1 MSSRPSRIGPSMT
14 WRREYFW
21 PLVLVGIGVYFL
33 LNNLNLLWWFR
44 FEIIWPVVL
53 ILLGV
58 WLILRRRP

>member
-1 MSSRPSRIGPSMT
+1 MT

-21 PLVLVGIGVYFL
+21 PLVLVGIGIYFL